1 MTDHYTPEQRVKLDA
16 LCRKYNVIDQSR
28 LHNNPPDRVP
38 MRSNPKRL
46 VSLVELHRGKAK
58 VRAPEAVTAI
68 GYHQMA
74 VTIGTSA
81 QQIKAAGGDRTRARN
96 LRAKRIAA
104 QVCAFRDGT
113 IIHNFPMLWH
123 VYHGNGLNPF
133 SYGLEL
139 EGAYDGD
146 EDLAQ
151 TTDATMARFRDAV
164 RFIVEFGAEL
174 GSNVRRGL
182 AHRQVSPTRVGD
194 PGAENWR
201 EVALWAESEL
211 GVMTEPMF
219 AIAGGRSIPHEWDPR
234 STAKYR

>member
-1 MTDHYTPEQRVKLDA
+1 MEHYTPAQRVALDD
-16 LCRKYNVIDQSR
+16 LCRKYNVIDQSH

-58 VRAPEAVTAI
+58 VRDAKAVNAI

-74 VTIGTSA
+74 VNIGVSA
-81 QQIKAAGGDRTRARN
+81 QQVKAAGGDRTKARN
-96 LRAKRIAA
+96 TRAKRIAA
-104 QVCAFRDGT
+104 HVCAFRDGM
-113 IIHNFPMLWH
+113 IIHNFPFLWH

-133 SYGLEL
+133 SYGLEF

-146 EDLAQ
+146 EDLGQ
-151 TTDATMARFRDAV
+151 TTDATMARFRDAC
-164 RFIVEFGAEL
+164 RFIVEFGAVL
-174 GSNVRRGL
+174 GSNVNRGL

-201 EVALWAESEL
+201 EVALWAEAEL
-211 GVMTEPMF
+211 GVVTEPAWKM
-219 AIAGGRSIPHEWDPR
+219 AGGRPIPREWDPR
-234 STAKYR
+234 STAPYR